1 MKPTRF
7 YPLII
12 LALLVGLLAACTSAP
27 AGTGETPTA
36 AAPAL
41 TPTPAATA
49 TATPPPFEPGQEISR
64 TGRGIINSAS
74 LSPDGRLLA
83 VAGID
88 GVYIYDAASLEPVKF
103 LDMGG
108 KATGLIVFAPDSQT
122 LGVAGS
128 KALYLWN
135 VENGVLLKEVAAPNY
150 INTLAFNPDGS
161 KVALGLWD
169 GTIYMGDVA
178 SDAPLNIL
186 DGHTGQIVVAVAFS
200 PDGTLLASGAGDAQL
215 CLWDVA
221 SGQLRRTIKGH
232 QFAVQSIAF
241 SPDGKKLATG
251 SLDEFVRVWNA
262 ASGALLTTLEGSSS
276 YSTQKDLAF
285 ISGGERLVSNGGSNG
300 FVYTWDANNGEL
312 LSTHTIPGLV
322 SLMFAPDGKTFY
334 ARTDDEVDLCAAESG
349 EIIKSIK
356 DFSARVYD
364 LALSPDGNTLAVVSG
379 EDPLKLWKVEY
390 NQLTLLSEIIQT
402 DLWDE
407 KMPADLYAVAFSP
420 DGKTLAG
427 GDLAGNLYLWD
438 AASGVLL
445 NSLKGEMGQ
454 VFDIDFSPDGKQVAY
469 GVNDGGMMPTGA
481 VRLWDPFSDAPPRK
495 FQITGGT
502 PPAFGFA
509 VAFSPDGAR
518 LASIL
523 DGRVVIWDVASGNTL
538 HTLEEPLGNSSKI
551 VAFSPDG
558 KLLAAISENK
568 AILLWDAASGK
579 LQRTLEWE
587 SHYFNTLAFSPDGA
601 LLAAGG
607 SRKISLIDLASGE
620 QLAEMKSGASRLV
633 FAFSGDELISG
644 SSDGVIRQWQI
655 AGVKPAQ

>member
-7 YPLII
+7 CCTIIWILLI
-12 LALLVGLLAACTSAP
+12 GLLAACTSAP
-27 AGTGETPTA
+27 VGAGETPTA
-36 AAPAL
+36 AVPTL

-83 VAGID
+83 IAGID
-88 GVYIYDAASLEPVKF
+88 GVYIYDAASLEQVKF

-122 LGVAGS
+122 LGAVGS
-128 KALYLWN
+128 KALYLWD
-135 VENGVLLKEVAAPNY
+135 VENGVLLKEVPAPNH
-150 INTLAFNPDGS
+150 INALAFNADGS

-169 GTIYMGDVA
+169 STIYMGDVA

-186 DGHTGQIVVAVAFS
+186 KGHTGQRVMAVAFS
-200 PDGTLLASGAGDAQL
+200 PDGKLLASGSDDTLL

-221 SGQLRRTIKGH
+221 SGQLRRAIKGH
-232 QFAVQSIAF
+232 KFAVRSIAF

-251 SLDEFVRVWNA
+251 SLDEFVRVWNVS
-262 ASGALLTTLEGSSS
+262 SGQLLSTLEGSSNFAS
-276 YSTQKDLAF
+276 HNDLAF
-285 ISGGERLVSNGGSNG
+285 VSGGERLVSNGGSNG

-322 SLMFAPDGKTFY
+322 SLMFSPDGKNFY
-334 ARTDDEVDLCAAESG
+334 ARTDDEVDLCDAESG
-349 EIIKSIK
+349 EIIKSIE
-356 DFSARVYD
+356 DFSTRVYD

-379 EDPLKLWKVEY
+379 QNPLKLWKVAY
-390 NQLTLLSEIIQT
+390 NKITPLSEIVQSE
-402 DLWDE
+402 LLNE
-407 KMPADLYAVAFSP
+407 NMPANLYAVAFSP
-420 DGKTLAG
+420 DGKTLVG
-427 GDLAGNLYLWD
+427 GDLAGSLYLWD
-438 AASGVLL
+438 TASGALL

-454 VFDIDFSPDGKQVAY
+454 VFDLDFSPDGKQVAY
-469 GVNDGGMMPTGA
+469 SVNDGGMMPTGA
-481 VRLWDPFSDAPPRK
+481 VRLWDPFSDAAPRK
-495 FQITGGT
+495 FKVNSET
-502 PPAFGFA
+502 PPSFGFA

-523 DGRVVIWDVASGNTL
+523 DDKIVVWDVASGEPL
-538 HTLEEPLGNSSKI
+538 HTLEEQVGNSSKI
-551 VAFSPDG
+551 VVFSPDG
-558 KLLAAISENK
+558 KLLAAISDNK

-587 SHYFNTLAFSPDGA
+587 SNYFNTLAFSPDGT
-601 LLAAGG
+601 LLATGWGG
-607 SRKISLIDLASGE
+607 NILLIDVASGE
-620 QLAEMKSGASRLV
+620 QLVRLKPGAGRLA
-633 FAFSGDELISG
+633 FAFSGNELISG